1 LPENRKRAKKQLVW
15 LIKSA
20 NLMRIKMKNR
30 FKYLTI
36 GLVAVFAVSACA
48 PVATAIATSV
58 PVIPTE
64 APALPATSTP
74 LILPPA
80 STETVLPVTPSPVVE
95 VLPIA
100 TSRGPDLEATDPT
113 TVALASGGLQLVE
126 FFRFT

>member
-1 LPENRKRAKKQLVW
+1 
-15 LIKSA
+15 
-20 NLMRIKMKNR
+20 MKNR
-30 FKYLTI
+30 FRILTM

-48 PVATAIATSV
+48 PAATATATSV

-64 APALPATSTP
+64 SPALPATST
-74 LILPPA
+74 LLALP
-80 STETVLPVTPSPVVE
+80 STGTETVPPATPSPVVE
-95 VLPIA
+95 VLPVA